1 MSVLELKGS
10 LMDMISS
17 VQNEETLERLVNL
30 FRKTVHAHEP
40 DWWDDLSPQQ
50 QRELEE
56 ALAECDNPA
65 NLISHEEATKQIDRW
80 LKE

>member
-17 VQNEETLERLVNL
+17 VQNEETLERLINL
-30 FRKTVHAHEP
+30 FKKTVHTQES
-40 DWWDDLSPQQ
+40 DWWDELSPQQ

-56 ALAECDNPA
+56 ALEECNDSS

>member
-30 FRKTVHAHEP
+30 FKKKLTHKSTKKALIVIYCHNIYADNTLHLTK
-40 DWWDDLSPQQ
+40 LS
-50 QRELEE
+50 
-56 ALAECDNPA
+56 
-65 NLISHEEATKQIDRW
+65 
-80 LKE
+80 